1 MSYLFRRILS
11 DREYPGIKLIVFD
24 FDGTLADTRKL
35 FLKIIKKH
43 LVSFEISLSKN
54 LLKFFGNTP
63 LEQYLELIGIPQ
75 KLTREVYSG
84 IISDFKEES
93 HKIRPC
99 KGFIYVKNIDTK
111 KVIVSNNVTS
121 FIEKSLNYL
130 HANFFDGVY
139 GADLF
144 KNKVWMINKLCKK
157 YKLSKSEVVY
167 VGDKDVDVDVARGVG
182 CYSVI
187 ISNKSSWSL
196 RKDVLKKNPDYLL
209 RDLSKLNEV
218 INKINSEQLN
228 SL

>member
-1 MSYLFRRILS
+1 MGYLFRRILS

-35 FLKIIKKH
+35 FLRIIKKH

-63 LEQYLELIGIPQ
+63 LEQYLELIEIPQ
-75 KLTREVYSG
+75 KFTRDVYSG

-93 HKIRPC
+93 HKIKPC
-99 KGFIYVKNIDTK
+99 KGFIYVKNIEAK

-139 GADLF
+139 GADSF

-167 VGDKDVDVDVARGVG
+167 VGDKDIDVDIARGVG

-196 RKDVLKKNPDYLL
+196 RKDVLKKKPDYLL
-209 RDLSKLNEV
+209 TDLSKLNEV
-218 INKINSEQLN
+218 INEINSEQLN
-228 SL
+228 SI